1 MTELERTLLQAELQ
15 NDPEGMG
22 YAAAIAAGDW
32 AAVQGKLLTG
42 SAGSTKP
49 RMLVTRG
56 FFLLTIAASAFR
68 ISSLPDAGQRA
79 WDRVLSM
86 IQANESID
94 VSSPGVLGLLAMGVA
109 QGVITEAEKLALTTE
124 PCTRIEAIWGRIEAV
139 PLNELQ
145 SLTTIEVPSVP

>member
-1 MTELERTLLQAELQ
+1 M
-15 NDPEGMG
+15 P
-22 YAAAIAAGDW
+22 AAGE
-32 AAVQGKLLTG
+32 AH
-42 SAGSTKP
+42 
-49 RMLVTRG
+49 RG